1 MAEYGP
7 SDIDREAYPVMYDPQ
22 NAQPLTAV
30 VSKNSASI
38 TIVGDGTAKS
48 PLYPFVAISK
58 ASKNALTLNLDGLFV
73 GAAATIAEDSTTI
86 EFFGEGTEVAP
97 LSANV
102 KVSSVAENNIEEK
115 DDGLYVPTPVIPD
128 VPVKGIEEGDGID
141 VTEGSSDIFTISAKV
156 SQEAGNLLSF
166 DANGGLFVGSVLPS
180 GGTLGQILTKT
191 ADGYAWASGISTAS
205 AFVQA
210 TGSTPLTLQ
219 GNDVVTTA
227 NVNITNTADG
237 YFSVSADKT
246 ASGYSSTLSLG
257 TGGFAVS
264 SSRITQTS
272 SGPLS
277 ISSASTAA
285 IHSDGP
291 MTIDTA
297 SPMTIKT
304 TSGAP
309 ISIQT
314 GTSGSYAYTKVQ
326 SASAETRA
334 IGDSTHYAHTTYGPN
349 EITNEVVGASSPTL
363 LTISG
368 NDTAG
373 TSSISGG
380 AKSISFIAAV
390 GAGDTGTATFNAG
403 AVGGTTTISGSSI
416 SLIAAPYGSLSIGS
430 AGISIVNPAMPFTL
444 STETANLICVA
455 VDGSGNT
462 SQSVLAMTPGSLTH
476 RTTYVTGSSAD
487 PQESRLSEVFTTP
500 GGVTIA
506 TQTATGTH
514 TRHSVYMNDSGEIA
528 LTAIPAISQNGSAL
542 VLNGLYDSQNSQYS
556 STLSLGGTAE
566 LSSIASVY
574 ISAGSSSSYTAVGN
588 MTIASSQGNLTAS
601 SLGTMSL
608 SSTGGVVNVSSVG
621 PTMVQSSQAGFIV
634 SAYTDLSITARNSH
648 CQIYTDSAEV
658 IHIKT
663 SDDALSSKYIDL
675 VAEQPYG
682 DPDQYGNRAVYRSYV
697 QIVDT
702 YGVYINTN
710 KGQVSIS
717 NSDNN
722 LYSYINITNQ
732 GSSNIK
738 IYGQNGLTIGA
749 LNDFCKTYYGW
760 NDTLIEGGY
769 VNVKSKNNQLVLD
782 GYNTTTIY
790 SRNDAIVLNASTGI
804 QLLPGTN
811 SYVYAST
818 SSGDSSS
825 AAGMVGSSFN
835 LSSSAVS
842 IQAVHLAN
850 MGTSSA
856 EQSAMVF
863 SAAYGGISLISQNP
877 IGTDVASLTYYAD
890 GSISL
895 VGYPSNYDSTKTY
908 ELLGRRTDNGA
919 VDRIALSNV
928 LSYIGAY
935 DSAHRPQ
942 TASTGSYILDTD
954 LGYPLYRIGG
964 AWVNATGAIIE
975 GNITP
980 PLTPPISWMV
990 NPMTAAGDLIVGGV
1004 DGEPTRL
1011 PVGSQGQFLSIG
1023 ASGFE
1028 WATVQSGG
1036 MVNPMTAV
1044 GDLIVGGT
1052 DGTPT
1057 RLPIGSQ
1064 GGILKI
1070 GSNGMAWAADGWDD
1084 YPLTTAGDLLIAGAN
1099 GAPTRLPI
1107 GSQGSILKIGSNGIS
1122 WGEDGW
1128 DDYPLT
1134 AKGDILIGGT
1144 DGAPSR
1150 LALGTEGQ
1158 QLFAGSSGLPV
1169 WQDAPKTG
1177 VQTYPIA
1184 MSSAAYPALDYT
1196 DRMFVAK
1203 VVASH
1208 DGKYTALGF
1217 GLKSGSTGKVGLA
1230 VYDLSHNL
1238 VARTELFS
1246 ASTPPSGHVYWH
1258 DTEAPFNLV
1267 AGNEY
1272 FFAIWFGNDPYSNL
1286 LQVLGYKNEN
1296 TFDSSLVGLVLGQ
1309 QGITEMPS
1317 SFSTLNYEQ
1326 VMFHICAK

>member
-1 MAEYGP
+1 M
-7 SDIDREAYPVMYDPQ
+7 
-22 NAQPLTAV
+22 
-30 VSKNSASI
+30 
-38 TIVGDGTAKS
+38 
-48 PLYPFVAISK
+48 
-58 ASKNALTLNLDGLFV
+58 
-73 GAAATIAEDSTTI
+73 
-86 EFFGEGTEVAP
+86 
-97 LSANV
+97 
-102 KVSSVAENNIEEK
+102 
-115 DDGLYVPTPVIPD
+115 
-128 VPVKGIEEGDGID
+128 
-141 VTEGSSDIFTISAKV
+141 
-156 SQEAGNLLSF
+156 
-166 DANGGLFVGSVLPS
+166 
-180 GGTLGQILTKT
+180 
-191 ADGYAWASGISTAS
+191 
-205 AFVQA
+205 
-210 TGSTPLTLQ
+210 
-219 GNDVVTTA
+219 
-227 NVNITNTADG
+227 
-237 YFSVSADKT
+237 
-246 ASGYSSTLSLG
+246 
-257 TGGFAVS
+257 
-264 SSRITQTS
+264 
-272 SGPLS
+272 
-277 ISSASTAA
+277 
-285 IHSDGP
+285 
-291 MTIDTA
+291 
-297 SPMTIKT
+297 
-304 TSGAP
+304 
-309 ISIQT
+309 
-314 GTSGSYAYTKVQ
+314 
-326 SASAETRA
+326 
-334 IGDSTHYAHTTYGPN
+334 
-349 EITNEVVGASSPTL
+349 VGASSPTL
-363 LTISG
+363 LTLSG
-368 NDTAG
+368 SDAAG

-380 AKSISFIAAV
+380 AKSISLLAAV

-403 AVGGTTTISGSSI
+403 AVGGTATISGSSI
-416 SLIAAPYGSLSIGS
+416 NLNAAPYGSLSIGS

-444 STETANLICVA
+444 STETANLICTS
-455 VDGSGNT
+455 VDGSANT

-528 LTAIPAISQNGSAL
+528 LTAVPAISQNGSAL
-542 VLNGLYDSQNSQYS
+542 VLNGLYDSQNNQYS
-556 STLSLGGTAE
+556 STLSLGSSASLTCNTGWLTLSASGNIPITSTGAAISLSAIGT
-566 LSSIASVY
+566 
-574 ISAGSSSSYTAVGN
+574 IS
-588 MTIASSQGNLTAS
+588 IASSQG
-601 SLGTMSL
+601 
-608 SSTGGVVNVSSVG
+608 GVS
-621 PTMVQSSQAGFIV
+621 V
-634 SAYTDLSITARNSH
+634 SAYTDFSVNARNSH
-648 CQIYTDSAEV
+648 CQIYTDSNED
-658 IHIKT
+658 IYIRNT
-663 SDDALSSKYIDL
+663 S
-675 VAEQPYG
+675 
-682 DPDQYGNRAVYRSYV
+682 
-697 QIVDT
+697 
-702 YGVYINTN
+702 
-710 KGQVSIS
+710 
-717 NSDNN
+717 NN
-722 LYSYINITNQ
+722 LNSYIQITNT

-738 IYGQNGLTIGA
+738 IYGQNGLTIGS

-790 SRNDAIVLNASTGI
+790 SRNNAIVLNASTGI

-811 SYVYAST
+811 SNVYAST
-818 SSGDSSS
+818 SNGDASS
-825 AAGMVGSSFN
+825 AAGMVGSSFD
-835 LSSSAVS
+835 LSSSAVN

-863 SAAYGGISLISQNP
+863 SVAYGGISLISQNP
-877 IGTDVASLTYYAD
+877 IGTDVAALNYYAD

-908 ELLGRRTDNGA
+908 ELLGRRTDNGV

-990 NPMTAAGDLIVGGV
+990 NPMTAAGDLIVGGT
-1004 DGEPTRL
+1004 DGDPTRL
-1011 PVGSQGQFLSIG
+1011 ALGSVG
-1023 ASGFE
+1023 
-1028 WATVQSGG
+1028 
-1036 MVNPMTAV
+1036 N
-1044 GDLIVGGT
+1044 
-1052 DGTPT
+1052 
-1057 RLPIGSQ
+1057 
-1064 GGILKI
+1064 ILKI
-1070 GSNGMAWAADGWDD
+1070 GSNGMAW
-1084 YPLTTAGDLLIAGAN
+1084 GA
-1099 GAPTRLPI
+1099 
-1107 GSQGSILKIGSNGIS
+1107 
-1122 WGEDGW
+1122 DGW

-1158 QLFAGSSGLPV
+1158 QLFVGSSGLPV

-1184 MSSAAYPALDYT
+1184 LSMAAYQAQDYT
-1196 DRMFVAK
+1196 DRLFVAK

-1246 ASTPPSGHVYWH
+1246 ASTPPSGRVYWH
-1258 DTEAPFNLV
+1258 DTESAFNLV

-1317 SFSTLNYEQ
+1317 TFSTLNYEQ

>member
-73 GAAATIAEDSTTI
+73 GAAATVAEDSTTI

-102 KVSSVAENNIEEK
+102 RISSVAGNNIEEK
-115 DDGLYVPTPVIPD
+115 ADGLYVPTPVIPD

-141 VTEGSSDIFTISAKV
+141 VADAPTGIFTISAKL
-156 SQEAGNLLSF
+156 SQEEGNLLSF
-166 DANGGLFVGSVLPS
+166 DANRGLFVGSVLPS
-180 GGTLGQILTKT
+180 GGTLGQVLTKT
-191 ADGYAWASGISTAS
+191 ADGYAWASGISAAS

-277 ISSASTAA
+277 ISSAATAA

-334 IGDSTHYAHTTYGPN
+334 IGDSTHYAHTTYAPN
-349 EITNEVVGASSPTL
+349 NITSEVVGASSPAL

-368 NDTAG
+368 SDTAG

-380 AKSISFIAAV
+380 AKSISLIAAV
-390 GAGDTGTATFNAG
+390 GAGDAGTATFNAG
-403 AVGGTTTISGSSI
+403 AVGGLTTISGSSI

-444 STETANLICVA
+444 STETANLICTS

-476 RTTYVTGSSAD
+476 KTTYVTSSSAD
-487 PQESRLSEVFTTP
+487 PQESRLSEVSTTP

-514 TRHSVYMNDSGEIA
+514 TRHSVYMNDSGNIA

-556 STLSLGGTAE
+556 STLSLGGAAE
-566 LSSIASVY
+566 LTCRTGPLTLSSSIAPVY
-574 ISAGSSSSYTAVGN
+574 ISAGANSSYTAVGN
-588 MTIASSQGNLTAS
+588 MTIASSQGSLTAS

-621 PTMVQSSQAGFIV
+621 PTTVQSSQDGFIV
-634 SAYTDLSITARNSH
+634 SAYTDLSITARNGH

-682 DPDQYGNRAVYRSYV
+682 DPDQSGNRAAYRSYV

-702 YGVYINTN
+702 YGVHISAN
-710 KGQVSIS
+710 KGTISIS

-760 NDTLIEGGY
+760 SDTLIEGGY

-782 GYNTTTIY
+782 GYNATTIY
-790 SRNDAIVLNASTGI
+790 SRNSYIYLTANSGISLN
-804 QLLPGTN
+804 PGTN
-811 SYVYAST
+811 SYVNAST
-818 SSGDSSS
+818 SNGDATS
-825 AAGMVGSSFN
+825 AAGMDSSSFN
-835 LSSSAVS
+835 LSATAVN
-842 IQAVHLAN
+842 IQVAHFAN
-850 MGTSSA
+850 MGTASA

-863 SAAYGGISLISQNP
+863 SVAYGGISLISQNP

-919 VDRIALSNV
+919 VDRISLSNV

-942 TASTGSYILDTD
+942 TASTGSYMLDTD

-975 GNITP
+975 GNYTP
-980 PLTPPISWMV
+980 TGTPVRWMV

-1028 WATVQSGG
+1028 WKAVQSGG

-1064 GGILKI
+1064 G
-1070 GSNGMAWAADGWDD
+1070 
-1084 YPLTTAGDLLIAGAN
+1084 
-1099 GAPTRLPI
+1099 
-1107 GSQGSILKIGSNGIS
+1107 SILKIGSNGIA
-1122 WGEDGW
+1122 WGEDDW

-1158 QLFAGSSGLPV
+1158 QLFVGSSGLPV

-1184 MSSAAYPALDYT
+1184 LSMAAYPAQDYT
-1196 DRMFVAK
+1196 DRLFVAK

-1267 AGNEY
+1267 AGDEY

-1286 LQVLGYKNEN
+1286 LQVLGFEN
-1296 TFDSSLVGLVLGQ
+1296 TNSFDSSLVGLVLGQ

-1317 SFSTLNYEQ
+1317 TFSTLNYEQ

>member
-22 NAQPLTAV
+22 NAQYLSAV

-38 TIVGDGTAKS
+38 TIVGDGTGKS

-73 GAAATIAEDSTTI
+73 GAAATVAEDSTTI

-102 KVSSVAENNIEEK
+102 RISSVAGNNIEEK
-115 DDGLYVPTPVIPD
+115 ADGLYVPTPVIPD
-128 VPVKGIEEGDGID
+128 VPVKGIEEGNGID
-141 VTEGSSDIFTISAKV
+141 VAEGPAGTFTISAKV
-156 SQEAGNLLSF
+156 YDNYLNDLVCDSNGLFVSVPVKGVFEGKGIAVQDTGNDVYQISITGLNILSLEHGDGITISSDSDEEYWYFSVKLSQEAGNLLSF

-237 YFSVSADKT
+237 YFSVSANKLAT
-246 ASGYSSTLSLG
+246 GYAQTLSLG
-257 TGGFAVS
+257 VSGFQVS
-264 SSRITQTS
+264 STLNTQTS

-277 ISSASTAA
+277 ISSAATAA

-291 MTIDTA
+291 MTIDSA
-297 SPMTIKT
+297 SPITIKT
-304 TSGAP
+304 TSGAAV
-309 ISIQT
+309 SIQT
-314 GTSGSYAYTKVQ
+314 GTSGSYAYSKVQ

-334 IGDSTHYAHTTYGPN
+334 ITDSTHYAHTTYAPN
-349 EITNEVVGASSPTL
+349 EITSEVVGASSPTL
-363 LTISG
+363 LTLSG
-368 NDTAG
+368 SDTAG

-380 AKSISFIAAV
+380 AKSISLIAAV
-390 GAGDTGTATFNAG
+390 GTGDTGTATFNAG
-403 AVGGTTTISGSSI
+403 AIGGLTTISGSSI

-430 AGISIVNPAMPFTL
+430 AGISITNPGMPFTL
-444 STETANLICVA
+444 STETANLICTS
-455 VDGSGNT
+455 VDGSENT
-462 SQSVLAMTPGSLTH
+462 TQSVLAITPGSLTH

-487 PQESRLSEVFTTP
+487 PQESRLSEVSTTP

-506 TQTATGTH
+506 TQTATGAN
-514 TRHSVYMNDSGEIA
+514 TRHSVYMNDAGNIA
-528 LTAIPAISQNGSAL
+528 LTEVPAISQNGSAL
-542 VLNGLYDSQNSQYS
+542 VLNGLYDSQNNRYS
-556 STLSLGGTAE
+556 STLSLGGSASLTCNTGWLT
-566 LSSIASVY
+566 LSAAGNIPITSSGAG
-574 ISAGSSSSYTAVGN
+574 ISLSAMGAIS
-588 MTIASSQGNLTAS
+588 IASSQG
-601 SLGTMSL
+601 
-608 SSTGGVVNVSSVG
+608 GVS
-621 PTMVQSSQAGFIV
+621 V
-634 SAYTDLSITARNSH
+634 SANTDFSVNARNGH
-648 CQIYTDSAEV
+648 CQIYTDSNEA
-658 IHIKT
+658 I
-663 SDDALSSKYIDL
+663 YI
-675 VAEQPYG
+675 
-682 DPDQYGNRAVYRSYV
+682 R
-697 QIVDT
+697 
-702 YGVYINTN
+702 NT
-710 KGQVSIS
+710 S
-717 NSDNN
+717 NSLN
-722 LYSYINITNQ
+722 SYISITNQ
-732 GSSNIK
+732 GSSNVK
-738 IYGQNGLTIGA
+738 IYGQNGLTIGS
-749 LNDFCKTYYGW
+749 LNDFCKSYYGW

-769 VNVKSKNNQLVLD
+769 VNVKSKNNSLVLD
-782 GYNTTTIY
+782 GYNDTTIY
-790 SRNDAIVLNASTGI
+790 SRNSYIYLTANSGISLN
-804 QLLPGTN
+804 PGTN
-811 SYVYAST
+811 SYVNAST
-818 SSGDSSS
+818 SNGDATS
-825 AAGMVGSSFN
+825 AAGMDSSSFN
-835 LSSSAVS
+835 LSATAVN
-842 IQAVHLAN
+842 IQVAHLAN
-850 MGTSSA
+850 MGTASA

-863 SAAYGGISLISQNP
+863 SVAYGGISLISQNP
-877 IGTDVASLTYYAD
+877 IGTDVASLTYYAN

-919 VDRIALSNV
+919 VDRIALSNI

-990 NPMTAAGDLIVGGV
+990 NPMTAADDLIVGGV

-1011 PVGSQGQFLSIG
+1011 PVGSRGQFLSIG
-1023 ASGFE
+1023 ASGLE
-1028 WATVQSGG
+1028 WATVQAGG

-1052 DGTPT
+1052 DGAPT
-1057 RLPIGSQ
+1057 RLAIGSQ
-1064 GGILKI
+1064 GNVLKI
-1070 GSNGMAWAADGWDD
+1070 GSTGMSWAADGWDD

-1107 GSQGSILKIGSNGIS
+1107 GSNGSILRIGSNGIA
-1122 WGEDGW
+1122 WGADGW

-1134 AKGDILIGGT
+1134 AKGDILVGGT

-1158 QLFAGSSGLPV
+1158 QLFVGSSGLPV

-1184 MSSAAYPALDYT
+1184 LSMAAYPAQDYT
-1196 DRMFVAK
+1196 DRMYVAK

-1208 DGKYTALGF
+1208 DGKYTSLGF

-1246 ASTPPSGHVYWH
+1246 ASTTPSGHVYWH
-1258 DTEAPFNLV
+1258 DTESAFNLV

-1286 LQVLGYKNEN
+1286 LQVLGFKNEN
-1296 TFDSSLVGLVLGQ
+1296 TFDSSLVGTVLGQ

-1317 SFSTLNYEQ
+1317 SFTTLNYEQ